1 MSRAA
6 GAVGLS
12 FVEAVAKGK
21 FVQYG
26 LSQEV
31 ERAYRNIERDYPRL
45 RCAWDQENK
54 EHIIHE
60 YCTDGVHRLVLNS
73 KTFHEDLIRSR
84 LERANS
90 EKFDPMDEIEAAERD
105 ADKRRDDNLRE
116 AIGAAGEKLA
126 HAFAADGLTVRP
138 RMTPRS
144 VAMRKKNSLRNF
156 EAPTRTMR
164 NR

>member
-1 MSRAA
+1 MSRAP

-21 FVQYG
+21 YVTYG
-26 LSQEV
+26 VSKDV

-45 RCAWDQENK
+45 RCAWDQDNK
-54 EHIIHE
+54 EHMVVE
-60 YCTDGVHRLVLNS
+60 YCADGEHRLVLNS
-73 KTFHEDLIRSR
+73 KSFHEDLIRSR
-84 LERANS
+84 IERS
-90 EKFDPMDEIEAAERD
+90 DSTKFDPMDEIEQAEIEVQ
-105 ADKRRDDNLRE
+105 KREDEMLHE
-116 AIGAAGEKLA
+116 AVGAAGEKLA

-144 VAMRKKNSLRNF
+144 VAMRKKHTLPNF
-156 EAPTRTMR
+156 EAPTRTMS

>member
-12 FVEAVAKGK
+12 FVEAVAKG
-21 FVQYG
+21 QYVTYG
-26 LSQEV
+26 ISKEV
-31 ERAYRNIERDYPRL
+31 ETAYRNIERDYPRL

-54 EHIIHE
+54 EHMIHE
-60 YCTDGVHRLVLNS
+60 YCADGVHRLVLNS
-73 KTFHEDLIRSR
+73 KSFHEDLIRVR

-90 EKFDPMDEIEAAERD
+90 AKFDPMDEIEAAERAVD
-105 ADKRRDDNLRE
+105 ARQDAMLHE
-116 AIGAAGEKLA
+116 AIGNAGEKLA

-138 RMTPRS
+138 RMAPLS
-144 VAMRKKNSLRNF
+144 VAMRKKRTLPNF
-156 EAPTRTMR
+156 EAPTRSMS

>member
-1 MSRAA
+1 VSRAA

-12 FVEAVAKGK
+12 FVEAVAKGRY
-21 FVQYG
+21 VTYG
-26 LSQEV
+26 VSKDV

-54 EHIIHE
+54 EHMIVEH
-60 YCTDGVHRLVLNS
+60 CADGEHRLVLNS
-73 KTFHEDLIRSR
+73 KHFMEDLIRSR

-90 EKFDPMDEIEAAERD
+90 LKFDPMDEIEQAERD
-105 ADKRRDDNLRE
+105 VEAAHDKALHE
-116 AIGAAGEKLA
+116 AVGAAGEKLA

-144 VAMRKKNSLRNF
+144 VAMRKKRTLPNF
-156 EAPTRTMR
+156 EAPTRGIS